1 MWLASVGRGIIAPKT
16 GEIAG
21 ERVHFGSI
29 VTAACAWECRLDF
42 MCIKCVRNFNY
53 VLWQEKKL
61 KNQKKTYCRIKLEWQ
76 MCGHMLLS
84 NDT

>member
-61 KNQKKTYCRIKLEWQ
+61 KNQKKNI
-76 MCGHMLLS
+76 LS
-84 NDT
+84 NKTGMANVRAYAIIE